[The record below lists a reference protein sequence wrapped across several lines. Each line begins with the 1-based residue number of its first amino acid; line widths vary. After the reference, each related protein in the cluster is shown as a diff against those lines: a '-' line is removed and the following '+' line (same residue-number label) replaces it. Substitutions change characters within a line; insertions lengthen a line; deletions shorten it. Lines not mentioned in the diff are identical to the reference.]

1 MFFEHSLSKD
11 CFAVNYNPTYMK
23 KRYLIGL
30 GFALGCSTTQAQMI
44 LSDTIQTSVIVTDE
58 PQTTDNEVIRKMYEA
73 NGEHFQDPRA
83 PRFLFMD
90 RKGKVA
96 LGIGG
101 YVKGTMSVDMGGISD
116 NLDFVTAD
124 IPAPSQPDMRNQFQM
139 DASTSRLFLKLVGD
153 NTAVGDFTVY
163 VETDFRGKDGHQYD
177 LRLRQ
182 AYIRLGNFLFGKT
195 RSTFA
200 DGAAGPPTIDFEGPS
215 GSVSKKNTMIQYRQ
229 QIDKHWSFAASIES
243 PSESYTVVQEQSEAI
258 NQRIPDIPAYL
269 QYQWDGGRSHIRL
282 SGLFRA
288 LSYRNLVSAENKYA
302 IGWAAQ
308 LSGMIAFS
316 PRITFYYQAAYGRG
330 YADYLNDLDGS
341 GYDLIP
347 DGDDGRLTAPYA
359 LGIVS
364 GLQYNICKNFFV
376 SASFSQCRLY
386 DQASLDGS
394 AYKYGQYVV
403 ANAFYSPFSNCQV
416 GLEYLYGN
424 RHNFDRT
431 SGDAHRI
438 NAMIQY
444 NF

>member
-1 MFFEHSLSKD
+1 
-11 CFAVNYNPTYMK
+11 MK
-23 KRYLIGL
+23 RKYLIGL
-30 GFALGCSTTQAQMI
+30 GLAIGCGATQAQTV
-44 LSDTIQTSVIVTDE
+44 LLDTIRTSVIVTDE
-58 PQTTDNEVIRKMYEA
+58 RQTSDNEIIKAMYEA
-73 NGEHFQDPRA
+73 NGRHFQDPRA

-124 IPAPSQPDMRNQFQM
+124 IPVPKQADMQNQFQM
-139 DASTSRLFLKLVGD
+139 DASTSRLFLKLVGR
-153 NTAVGDFTVY
+153 NTAVGNFSVY
-163 VETDFRGKDGHQYD
+163 VESDFRGKDGHQYD

-182 AYIRLGNFLFGKT
+182 AYIRLGNLLFGRT

-215 GSVSKKNTMIQYRQ
+215 GSVSKKNTMIQYKQ
-229 QIDKHWSFAASIES
+229 QIDKNWSWAASIES
-243 PSESYTVVQEQSEAI
+243 PSESYTVVKNESKSI
-258 NQRIPDIPAYL
+258 KQRIPDIPAYL
-269 QYQWDGGRSHIRL
+269 QYEWNDGQSHIRL

-288 LSYRNLVSAENKYA
+288 LSYRNLVKAENEYA
-302 IGWAAQ
+302 IGWADQ

-316 PRITFYYQAAYGRG
+316 HRITFYYQAAYGKG
-330 YADYLNDLDGS
+330 YADYLNDLGGS

-347 DGDDGRLTAPYA
+347 DGDGGKLKAPYA
-359 LGIVS
+359 LGIVG
-364 GLQYNICKNFFV
+364 GLQYNFCKNYFV
-376 SASFSQCRLY
+376 SASYSQCRLY
-386 DQASLDGS
+386 DQASLSNS

-403 ANAFYSPFSNCQV
+403 ANAFYTPFSNCQV
-416 GLEYLYGN
+416 GIEFLYGN
-424 RHNFDRT
+424 RHNHDGE
-431 SGDAHRI
+431 SGNAHRL

>member
-1 MFFEHSLSKD
+1 M
-11 CFAVNYNPTYMK
+11 
-23 KRYLIGL
+23 G
-30 GFALGCSTTQAQMI
+30 
-44 LSDTIQTSVIVTDE
+44 
-58 PQTTDNEVIRKMYEA
+58 DNEIIRKMYEE
-73 NGEHFQDPRA
+73 NGRHFQDPRA

-101 YVKGTMSVDMGGISD
+101 YVKGTMSMDMGGISN

-139 DASTSRLFLKLVGD
+139 DASTSRLFLKLVGA

-163 VETDFRGKDGHQYD
+163 VESDFRGKDGHQYD

-182 AYIRLGNFLFGKT
+182 AYIRFWRLLFGKT

-200 DGAAGPPTIDFEGPS
+200 DGAASPPTIDFEGPS
-215 GSVSKKNTMIQYRQ
+215 GSVSKKNTMIQYKH
-229 QIDKHWSFAASIES
+229 QIDKHWSLAASIES
-243 PSESYTVVQEQSEAI
+243 PSESYTVTKDQSTGI
-258 NQRIPDIPAYL
+258 KQRIPDIPAYL
-269 QYQWDGGRSHIRL
+269 QYQWDGGQSHIRL

-288 LSYRNLVSAENKYA
+288 LSYRNLISAENKYA

-316 PRITFYYQAAYGRG
+316 PRITLYYQAAYGRG

-347 DGDDGRLTAPYA
+347 DGNDGKLMAPYA

-364 GLQYNICKNFFV
+364 GIQYNISKNFFV
-376 SASFSQCRLY
+376 STSFSQCRLY

-394 AYKYGQYVV
+394 AYKYGQYMV

-431 SGDAHRI
+431 SGNAHRI

>member
-1 MFFEHSLSKD
+1 
-11 CFAVNYNPTYMK
+11 MK
-23 KRYLIGL
+23 RKYLIGL
-30 GFALGCSTTQAQMI
+30 GLALGCSVAQAQII
-44 LSDTIQTSVIVTDE
+44 LPDTIRPSIILTDKE
-58 PQTTDNEVIRKMYEA
+58 QEEDSEIIRKMYEA
-73 NGEHFQDPRA
+73 NGLHFQDPRA

-101 YVKGTMSVDMGGISD
+101 YVKGTMSIDMDGISD

-124 IPAPSQPDMRNQFQM
+124 IPAPKQPDMRNQFQM
-139 DASTSRLFLKLVGD
+139 DASTSRLFLKLVGN
-153 NTAVGDFTVY
+153 NTSVGNFTVY

-182 AYIRLGNFLFGKT
+182 AYIRLGNILFGKT

-215 GSVSKKNTMIQYRQ
+215 GSVSKKNTMIQYKQ

-243 PSESYTVVQEQSEAI
+243 PSESYTVTKEKSEAI
-258 NQRIPDIPAYL
+258 KQRMPDIPAYL
-269 QYQWDGGRSHIRL
+269 QYQWDSGQSHIRL

-288 LSYRNLVSAENKYA
+288 LSYRNLVKAENKYA

-308 LSGMIAFS
+308 LSGMITFS
-316 PRITFYYQAAYGRG
+316 PHIIFYYQAAYGKG
-330 YADYLNDLDGS
+330 YADYLNDLGGS

-347 DGDDGRLTAPYA
+347 NGDEGKLMAPYA

-403 ANAFYSPFSNCQV
+403 ANAFYTPFSNCQV
-416 GLEYLYGN
+416 GIEFLYGN
-424 RHNFDRT
+424 RYNFDHT
-431 SGDAHRI
+431 SGNAHRL

>member
-1 MFFEHSLSKD
+1 
-11 CFAVNYNPTYMK
+11 MK
-23 KRYLIGL
+23 RKLLIGL
-30 GFALGCSTTQAQMI
+30 GIAIGCGASQAQII
-44 LSDTIQTSVIVTDE
+44 LEDTVWTSVIVTDK
-58 PQTTDNEVIRKMYEA
+58 PQTTDKKVIKAMYEA
-73 NGEHFQDPRA
+73 NGKHFQDPRA

-101 YVKGTMSVDMGGISD
+101 YVKGTVSVDMDGISD

-124 IPAPSQPDMRNQFQM
+124 IPAPKQPDMRNQFLM
-139 DASTSRLFLKLVGD
+139 DASTSRLFLKLVGA
-153 NTAVGDFTVY
+153 NTAIGNFTAY
-163 VETDFRGKDGHQYD
+163 VETDFRSKNGHQYD

-182 AYIRLGNFLFGKT
+182 AYIRLGNLLFGRA

-215 GSVSKKNTMIQYRQ
+215 GSVSKKNTMIQYKQ
-229 QIDKHWSFAASIES
+229 QIDKNWSFAASIES
-243 PSESYTVVQEQSEAI
+243 PSERYTVKKEQSEAI
-258 NQRIPDIPAYL
+258 KQRMPDIPAYL
-269 QYQWDGGRSHIRL
+269 QYQWDEGKSHIRL

-288 LSYRNLVSAENKYA
+288 LSYRNLVTAENKYA

-308 LSGMIAFS
+308 LSGMVAFT
-316 PRITFYYQAAYGRG
+316 PRITFYYQAAYGKG
-330 YADYLNDLDGS
+330 YADYLNDLGGS

-347 DGDDGRLTAPYA
+347 DGDGGKLTAPYA
-359 LGIVS
+359 LGIVG

-376 SASFSQCRLY
+376 SASYSQCRLY

-394 AYKYGQYVV
+394 AYKYGDYVV

-416 GLEYLYGN
+416 GVEFLYGN
-424 RHNFDRT
+424 RHNHDHT
-431 SGDAHRI
+431 SGNAHRL

>member
-1 MFFEHSLSKD
+1 
-11 CFAVNYNPTYMK
+11 MK
-23 KRYLIGL
+23 RKFLIGL
-30 GFALGCSTTQAQMI
+30 GLAIGCGATQAQTV
-44 LSDTIQTSVIVTDE
+44 LLDTIRTSVIVTDE
-58 PQTTDNEVIRKMYEA
+58 RQTSDNEIIKAMYEA
-73 NGEHFQDPRA
+73 NGRHFQDPRA

-124 IPAPSQPDMRNQFQM
+124 IPVPKQADMQNQFQM
-139 DASTSRLFLKLVGD
+139 DASTSRLFLKLVGR
-153 NTAVGDFTVY
+153 NTAVGNFSVY
-163 VETDFRGKDGHQYD
+163 VESDFRGKDGHQYD

-182 AYIRLGNFLFGKT
+182 AYIRLGNLLFGRT

-215 GSVSKKNTMIQYRQ
+215 GSVSKKNTMIQYKQ
-229 QIDKHWSFAASIES
+229 QIDKNWSWAASIES
-243 PSESYTVVQEQSEAI
+243 PSESYTVVKNESKSI
-258 NQRIPDIPAYL
+258 KQRIPDIPAYL
-269 QYQWDGGRSHIRL
+269 QYEWNDGQSHIRL

-288 LSYRNLVSAENKYA
+288 LSYRNLVKAENEYA
-302 IGWAAQ
+302 IGWASQ

-316 PRITFYYQAAYGRG
+316 PRITFYYQAAYGKG
-330 YADYLNDLDGS
+330 YADYLNDLGGL

-347 DGDDGRLTAPYA
+347 DGDEGKLKAPSA
-359 LGIVS
+359 LGIVG
-364 GLQYNICKNFFV
+364 GLQYNFCKNFFV
-376 SASFSQCRLY
+376 SASYSQCRLY
-386 DQASLDGS
+386 DQASLSDS

-403 ANAFYSPFSNCQV
+403 ANAFYTPFNNCQV
-416 GLEYLYGN
+416 GVEFLYGN
-424 RHNFDRT
+424 RHNHDGE
-431 SGDAHRI
+431 SGNAHRL

>member
-1 MFFEHSLSKD
+1 
-11 CFAVNYNPTYMK
+11 MK
-23 KRYLIGL
+23 RKFLIGL
-30 GFALGCSTTQAQMI
+30 GLAIGCGATQAQTV
-44 LSDTIQTSVIVTDE
+44 LLDTIRTSVIVTDE
-58 PQTTDNEVIRKMYEA
+58 RQTSDNEIIKAMYEA
-73 NGEHFQDPRA
+73 NGRHFQDPRA

-124 IPAPSQPDMRNQFQM
+124 IPVPKQADMLNQFQM
-139 DASTSRLFLKLVGD
+139 DASTSRLFLKLVGR
-153 NTAVGDFTVY
+153 NTAVGNFSVY
-163 VETDFRGKDGHQYD
+163 VESDFRGKDGHQYD

-182 AYIRLGNFLFGKT
+182 AYIRLGNLLFGRT

-215 GSVSKKNTMIQYRQ
+215 GSVSKKNTMIQYMQ
-229 QIDKHWSFAASIES
+229 QIDKNWSWATSIES
-243 PSESYTVVQEQSEAI
+243 PSESYTVVKNESKSI
-258 NQRIPDIPAYL
+258 KQRIPDIPAYM
-269 QYQWDGGRSHIRL
+269 QYEWNDGQSHIRL

-288 LSYRNLVSAENKYA
+288 LSYRNLVKEENEYA
-302 IGWAAQ
+302 IGWASQ

-316 PRITFYYQAAYGRG
+316 PRITFYYQAAYGKG
-330 YADYLNDLDGS
+330 YADYLNDLGGS

-347 DGDDGRLTAPYA
+347 DGDGGKLKAPYA
-359 LGIVS
+359 LGIVG
-364 GLQYNICKNFFV
+364 GLQYNLCKNLFV
-376 SASFSQCRLY
+376 SASYSQCRLY
-386 DQASLDGS
+386 DQASLSDS

-403 ANAFYSPFSNCQV
+403 ANAFYTPFSNCQV
-416 GLEYLYGN
+416 GIEFLYGN
-424 RHNFDRT
+424 RHNHDGE
-431 SGDAHRI
+431 SGNAHRL

>member
-1 MFFEHSLSKD
+1 
-11 CFAVNYNPTYMK
+11 MK
-23 KRYLIGL
+23 RKYLIGL
-30 GFALGCSTTQAQMI
+30 GLAIGCGATQAQTV
-44 LSDTIQTSVIVTDE
+44 LLDTIRTSVIVTDE
-58 PQTTDNEVIRKMYEA
+58 RQTSDNEIIKAMYEA
-73 NGEHFQDPRA
+73 NGRHFQDPRA

-124 IPAPSQPDMRNQFQM
+124 IPVPKQADMQNQFQM
-139 DASTSRLFLKLVGD
+139 DASTSRLFLKLVGR
-153 NTAVGDFTVY
+153 NTAVGNFSVY
-163 VETDFRGKDGHQYD
+163 VESDFRGKDGHQYD

-182 AYIRLGNFLFGKT
+182 AYIRLGNLLFGRT

-215 GSVSKKNTMIQYRQ
+215 GSVSKKNTMIQYKQ
-229 QIDKHWSFAASIES
+229 QIDKNWSWAASIES
-243 PSESYTVVQEQSEAI
+243 PSESYTVVKNESKSI
-258 NQRIPDIPAYL
+258 KQRIPDIPAYL
-269 QYQWDGGRSHIRL
+269 QYEWNDGQSHIRL

-288 LSYRNLVSAENKYA
+288 LSYRNLVKAENEYA
-302 IGWAAQ
+302 IGWADQ

-316 PRITFYYQAAYGRG
+316 HRITFYYQAAYGKG
-330 YADYLNDLDGS
+330 YADYLNDLGGS

-347 DGDDGRLTAPYA
+347 DGDGGKLKAPYA
-359 LGIVS
+359 LGIVG
-364 GLQYNICKNFFV
+364 GLQYNFCKNYFV
-376 SASFSQCRLY
+376 SASYSQCRLY
-386 DQASLDGS
+386 DQASLSNS

-403 ANAFYSPFSNCQV
+403 ANAFYTPFSNCQV
-416 GLEYLYGN
+416 GIEFLYGN
-424 RHNFDRT
+424 RHNHNGE
-431 SGDAHRI
+431 SGNAHRL

>member
-1 MFFEHSLSKD
+1 
-11 CFAVNYNPTYMK
+11 MK
-23 KRYLIGL
+23 RKLLIGL
-30 GFALGCSTTQAQMI
+30 GLAIGCGATQAQTV
-44 LSDTIQTSVIVTDE
+44 LLDTIRTSVIVTDE
-58 PQTTDNEVIRKMYEA
+58 RQTSDNEIIKAMYEA
-73 NGEHFQDPRA
+73 NGRHFQDPRA

-124 IPAPSQPDMRNQFQM
+124 IPVPKQADMQNQFQM
-139 DASTSRLFLKLVGD
+139 DASTSRLFLKLVGR
-153 NTAVGDFTVY
+153 NTAVGNFSVY
-163 VETDFRGKDGHQYD
+163 VESDFRGKDGHQYD

-182 AYIRLGNFLFGKT
+182 AYIRLGNLLFGRT

-215 GSVSKKNTMIQYRQ
+215 GSVSKKNTMIQYKQ
-229 QIDKHWSFAASIES
+229 QIDKNWSWAASIES
-243 PSESYTVVQEQSEAI
+243 PSESYTVVKNESKSI
-258 NQRIPDIPAYL
+258 KQRIPDIPAYM
-269 QYQWDGGRSHIRL
+269 QYEWNDGQSHIRL

-288 LSYRNLVSAENKYA
+288 LSYRNLVKEENEYA
-302 IGWAAQ
+302 IGWASQ

-316 PRITFYYQAAYGRG
+316 PRITFYYQAAYGKG
-330 YADYLNDLDGS
+330 YADYLNDLGGS

-347 DGDDGRLTAPYA
+347 DGNGGKLKAPYA
-359 LGIVS
+359 LGIVG
-364 GLQYNICKNFFV
+364 GLQYNLCKNFFV
-376 SASFSQCRLY
+376 SASYSQCRLY
-386 DQASLDGS
+386 DQASLSNS

-403 ANAFYSPFSNCQV
+403 ANAFYTPFSNCQV
-416 GLEYLYGN
+416 GIEFLYGN
-424 RHNFDRT
+424 RHNHDGE
-431 SGDAHRI
+431 SGNAHRL

>member
-1 MFFEHSLSKD
+1 
-11 CFAVNYNPTYMK
+11 MK
-23 KRYLIGL
+23 RKYLIGL
-30 GFALGCSTTQAQMI
+30 GLAIGCGVTQAQTV
-44 LSDTIQTSVIVTDE
+44 LLDTIRTSVIVTDE
-58 PQTTDNEVIRKMYEA
+58 RQTSDNEIIKAMYEA
-73 NGEHFQDPRA
+73 NGRHFQDPRA

-124 IPAPSQPDMRNQFQM
+124 IPVPKQADMLNQFQM
-139 DASTSRLFLKLVGD
+139 DASTSRLFLKLVGR
-153 NTAVGDFTVY
+153 NTAVGNFSVY
-163 VETDFRGKDGHQYD
+163 VESDFRGKDGHQYD

-182 AYIRLGNFLFGKT
+182 AYIRLGNLLFGRT

-215 GSVSKKNTMIQYRQ
+215 GSVSKKNTMIQYKQ
-229 QIDKHWSFAASIES
+229 QIDKNWSWAASIES
-243 PSESYTVVQEQSEAI
+243 PSESYTVVKNESKSI
-258 NQRIPDIPAYL
+258 KQRIPDIPAYL
-269 QYQWDGGRSHIRL
+269 QYEWNDGQSHIRL

-288 LSYRNLVSAENKYA
+288 LSYRNLVKEENEYA
-302 IGWAAQ
+302 IGLASQ

-316 PRITFYYQAAYGRG
+316 PRITFYYQAAYGHG
-330 YADYLNDLDGS
+330 YADYLNDLGGL

-347 DGDDGRLTAPYA
+347 DGDNGKLKAPYA
-359 LGIVS
+359 LGIVG
-364 GLQYNICKNFFV
+364 GLQYNFCKNFFI
-376 SASFSQCRLY
+376 SASYSQCRLY
-386 DQASLDGS
+386 DQASLSDS

-403 ANAFYSPFSNCQV
+403 ANAFYSPFNNCQV
-416 GLEYLYGN
+416 GIEFLYGN
-424 RHNFDRT
+424 RHNHDGE
-431 SGDAHRI
+431 SGNAHRL